1 MIGYKVFDKNWKCK
15 DYQYSCPGEFVM
27 NEKPEICKIGFHFS
41 PTMEDAL
48 SYKEFN
54 YGCHIAKVE
63 AIGDIVADSDA
74 DGDNENEIT
83 KYATNHLIVL
93 EEVNFFD
100 EWKKSLITDKVIN
113 FNDYEVRDIFHIGKK
128 RFMVMDKT
136 ENYIDIQPMNALFAA
151 NMLNKNGGY
160 CNSYEDTAV
169 YHYLQENKDNMLPS
183 EYELIDVFIPSGEY
197 ISRFNWLDRERWM
210 PMLQNNGDD
219 YSTRWWLSTL
229 SSVTSSDSFATV
241 SDLGLADAYS
251 ASSSLGVVPIFRIK
265 L

>member
-1 MIGYKVFDKNWKCK
+1 MVGYKVFDKNWKCR

-27 NEKPEICKIGFHFS
+27 DEKPEICETSFHFS

-48 SYKEFN
+48 CYKEFN

-63 AIGDIVADSDA
+63 AIGDIVADS
-74 DGDNENEIT
+74 DNENEIT

-100 EWKKSLITDKVIN
+100 EWKKSLIADKVIN
-113 FNDYEVRDIFHIGKK
+113 FNDYEIRDVFHIGKK

-151 NMLNKNGGY
+151 NMLDKNGDY
-160 CNSYEDTAV
+160 CNSYKDTAV
-169 YHYLQENKDNMLPS
+169 YHYLQENKNNILPS
-183 EYELIDVFIPSGEY
+183 EYELIDVFIPSREY
-197 ISRFNWLDRERWM
+197 ISRFSWGDRTRWR
-210 PMLQNNGDD
+210 PMSRNND
-219 YSTRWWLSTL
+219 YEDLGVWWLS
-229 SSVTSSDSFATV
+229 SVATFGGFALV
-241 SDLGLADAYS
+241 GGFGYANGSGG
-251 ASSSLGVVPIFRIK
+251 ASNSLGVVPVFRVK